1 MNLPE
6 EYLQIAMQSKYYF
19 EFLKD
24 KALSNISQYSM
35 ENQMKNMSKIIEHE
49 ALYFGVEV
57 KGKGKEK

>member
-24 KALSNISQYSM
+24 KVLSNISQYSM
-35 ENQMKNMSKIIEHE
+35 KDQMKNMSKIIEHE
-49 ALYFGVEV
+49 ALYCGVGV
-57 KGKGKEK
+57 KGKGREK